1 MNIND
6 LDQNKTEQ
14 SIVNENI
21 RLDTCRVIL
30 EILKQEYDRV
40 QNQYVEKIG
49 KIMDQIKSIEY
60 SIIEGE
66 KFIKKCQTH
75 LNKLKDG

>member
-21 RLDTCRVIL
+21 RLDTCRVTL
-30 EILKQEYDRV
+30 ERLKQEYDRV

-60 SIIEGE
+60 SIVEGE
-66 KFIKKCQTH
+66 KFIEKCQTH
-75 LNKLKDG
+75 LNELKNG